1 MADAKRY
8 HVDTA
13 RDDVGNLDV
22 VLEAVA
28 ARDGHVQIVSVV
40 FRAGLAAA
48 GYTIIS
54 ETEI

>member
-13 RDDVGNLDV
+13 RNDVGNLDE
-22 VLEAVA
+22 VLQGIA

-40 FRAGLAAA
+40 SRPDMPAAS
-48 GYTIIS
+48 YIIIS

>member
-13 RDDVGNLDV
+13 RDDVGNLDE
-22 VLEAVA
+22 VLQGIAT
-28 ARDGHVQIVSVV
+28 RDGHVQIVSVV